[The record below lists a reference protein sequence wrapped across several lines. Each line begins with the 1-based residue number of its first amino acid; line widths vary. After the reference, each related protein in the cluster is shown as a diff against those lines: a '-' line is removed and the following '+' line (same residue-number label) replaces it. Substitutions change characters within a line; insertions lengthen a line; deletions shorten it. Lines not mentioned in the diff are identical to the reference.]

1 MKNKIYKKFK
11 GFTLA
16 EILLSMMIL
25 GVIAAATIPGLLMH
39 MQKSETVTGMKKAYS
54 TLSNAVTK
62 FDNENYV
69 TGYVKFWDTDD
80 ELFEG
85 IAKQINTD
93 VVCAKGATGCFTE
106 KPLKTLNNSDV
117 GTYNGKDYTFRGA
130 DGMCYQF
137 SIGADTASSM
147 GLSSEDAAK
156 AIGTFAVDVNG
167 DTGPNKI
174 GRDVF
179 FYVFVEGKGIVPAG
193 YDNHSDCKPDGQ
205 GYGCAGR
212 LMKEGKMKY

>member
-1 MKNKIYKKFK
+1 MKNKIHKKFK

-16 EILLSMMIL
+16 ETLITLTIL
-25 GVIAAATIPGLLMH
+25 GVIAAATIPGLVMH

-54 TLSNAVTK
+54 TLSNAITK

-69 TGYVKFWDTDD
+69 TGYVKFWKTDD

-85 IAKQINTD
+85 ITKQINTEKICEKD
-93 VVCAKGATGCFTE
+93 TEGCFTD
-106 KPLKTLNNSDV
+106 KPLKALNNSSIEA
-117 GTYNGKDYTFRGA
+117 YNGKDYTFRA
-130 DGMCYQF
+130 TDGICYQF
-137 SIGADTASSM
+137 SIGADAAATM
-147 GLSSEDAAK
+147 GISPDDITK
-156 AIGTFAVDVNG
+156 AIGTFAADVNG

-174 GRDVF
+174 GRDIF

-193 YDNHSDCKPDGQ
+193 YYNHSDCTPDGQ

-212 LMKEGKMKY
+212 LMQEGKMKY